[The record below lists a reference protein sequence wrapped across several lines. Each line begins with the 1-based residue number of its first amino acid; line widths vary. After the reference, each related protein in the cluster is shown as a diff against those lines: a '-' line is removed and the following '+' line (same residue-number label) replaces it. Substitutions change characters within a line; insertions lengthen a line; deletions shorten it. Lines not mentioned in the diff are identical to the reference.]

1 MKITA
6 IEPFVCDGGG
16 GGLGGARHLCDP
28 VRGNAHAARAS
39 ATGLGDGLHAYVVAD
54 PTDLAGI
61 AVQIRRYL
69 GAPGVLGVKV
79 HGERSGTPTAS
90 KAMADLFGW

>member
-6 IEPFVCDGGG
+6 IEPLMCNGGLR
-16 GGLGGARHLCDP
+16 GGLGGARH
-28 VRGNAHAARAS
+28 
-39 ATGLGDGLHAYVVAD
+39 
-54 PTDLAGI
+54 PTDLAGS
-61 AVQIRRYL
+61 AEQIRRYL

-90 KAMADLFGW
+90 KAMADLFG

>member
-6 IEPFVCDGGG
+6 IEPFVCGGGG

-28 VRGNAHAARAS
+28 VHGNAHAAQAP

-54 PTDLAGI
+54 PTDLGD
-61 AVQIRRYL
+61 
-69 GAPGVLGVKV
+69 PGVLGVKV